1 MKPKLL
7 LMSLFLSIFM
17 YAQNSFEL
25 INAKKAV
32 IPFKFINNLIFIPV
46 TVNGAELT
54 LLLDTGVAETI
65 LFSLENKEINLKN
78 VEKIKFSG
86 LGGSLS
92 MDGLKSDRNVVR
104 IGDAI
109 INTSMSLYIIMNE
122 EFNISAHI
130 GIPVNGFF

>member
-65 LFSLENKEINLKN
+65 LFSLENKEINLK
-78 VEKIKFSG
+78 
-86 LGGSLS
+86 
-92 MDGLKSDRNVVR
+92 MLKK
-104 IGDAI
+104 
-109 INTSMSLYIIMNE
+109 
-122 EFNISAHI
+122 
-130 GIPVNGFF
+130 